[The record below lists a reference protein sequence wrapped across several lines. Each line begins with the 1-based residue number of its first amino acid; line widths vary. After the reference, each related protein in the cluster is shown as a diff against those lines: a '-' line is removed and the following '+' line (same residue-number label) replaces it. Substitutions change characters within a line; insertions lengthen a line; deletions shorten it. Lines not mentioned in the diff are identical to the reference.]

1 MTERIEERLKM
12 MGVDTAGM
20 SDEQKFTAATG
31 LTRYTE
37 YEANNPWYVPGGAAN
52 VPSEA
57 EEPAEPTGATEP
69 AGPTGATEP
78 QGPTGATGETGE
90 TGPTGETGA
99 PVVETYTVEE
109 AAAYNAQ
116 LEGAVSTDDWKVEP
130 VEGVQYTEEE
140 VLEANAALEGAL
152 EAGVALTAEQA
163 TAYNIAVT
171 GAEKEADDELTAE
184 EAAMYNANLEGAIST
199 EDYKVEPVEGV
210 KYTQEEADAYNAEL
224 TGAVKEGDPKTS
236 TAEVITG

>member
-1 MTERIEERLKM
+1 MTIQEL
-12 MGVDTAGM
+12 
-20 SDEQKFTAATG
+20 SDKFSKFTGIRKDIGALIEGASTNDEKKKVYDHLMWHLRRG
-31 LTRYTE
+31 RILERPWDKELFEAIVPALQEELGIESSVIEDVTE
-37 YEANNPWYVPGGAAN
+37 E
-52 VPSEA
+52 
-57 EEPAEPTGATEP
+57 
-69 AGPTGATEP
+69 
-78 QGPTGATGETGE
+78 
-90 TGPTGETGA
+90 
-99 PVVETYTVEE
+99 ETYTAEE

-116 LEGAVSTDDWKVEP
+116 LPGAKTTDDWKVEP

-184 EAAMYNANLEGAIST
+184 EAAMYNANLAGAIST
-199 EDYKVEPVEGV
+199 EDYKVNPVEGI

-224 TGAVKEGDPKTS
+224 DGAKHAGDAKE
-236 TAEVITG
+236 

>member
-1 MTERIEERLKM
+1 MTERIDERLEV

-20 SDEQKFTAATG
+20 TDEQKFTAATG

-37 YEANNPWYVPGGAAN
+37 YEANNAWYVPGGAAN
-52 VPSEA
+52 VPA
-57 EEPAEPTGATEP
+57 ATEEQQEEQQ
-69 AGPTGATEP
+69 T
-78 QGPTGATGETGE
+78 Q
-90 TGPTGETGA
+90 
-99 PVVETYTVEE
+99 TYSAAE

-116 LEGAVSTDDWKVEP
+116 LEGAVSTDDYKVEP

-152 EAGVALTAEQA
+152 EAGEPLTEEQA
-163 TAYNIAVT
+163 AAYNIAVT
-171 GAEKEADDELTAE
+171 GATKEPEDELTAE
-184 EAAMYNANLEGAIST
+184 EAAEYNAHLEGAIST
-199 EDYKVEPVEGV
+199 ENYKVEPVEGV

-224 TGAVKEGDPKTS
+224 DGAVKEGDPKTS